1 MARQTQAN
9 IKRFQDALEMTAEKK
24 GMSPDA
30 IALLYME
37 NNKVPVKKWLAKHG
51 KKGSDNP
58 ASLAAQV
65 LMQHDENIQ
74 NFNGSSFDG
83 MPYDEAE
90 ANYFDEM
97 ERQQD
102 LGIDGLPD
110 GFSFGAI
117 LGVAKKVGGKL
128 VQKINDKRAKKG
140 KTAILA
146 KFQANNTGV
155 IPTNLNAKQSVHFG
169 TATQAQQEEVRLEK
183 PQPIIE
189 AIKAVA
195 PSVDDIARQLDA
207 QVEANKRAA
216 SANVNAG
223 SNSGG
228 VSISGTGGGGFF
240 QDAKEVVNAG
250 LEEVES
256 IKTKEAISKYLPY
269 AIAAVVII
277 FAIAFFTGRKS
288 A

>member
-1 MARQTQAN
+1 MARQTQAS

-37 NNKVPVKKWLAKHG
+37 NNKRPVKQWLAKHG

-74 NFNGSSFDG
+74 NFVGSSFDG

-90 ANYFDEM
+90 NAYFDEI

-110 GFSFGAI
+110 GFSFGAT

-169 TATQAQQEEVRLEK
+169 TATPLQVKEVEQEK
-183 PQPIIE
+183 PTPIID

-195 PSVDDIARQLDA
+195 PSVDDLARQLDA

-216 SANVNAG
+216 ANVNASNTGNTG
-223 SNSGG
+223 STRSGG
-228 VSISGTGGGGFF
+228 FWP
-240 QDAKEVVNAG
+240 DAKEVVNAG

-256 IKTKEAISKYLPY
+256 IKTKDAINKYLPY

-277 FAIAFFTGRKS
+277 FAVAFFTGRKS